1 MTNIPFE
8 ALLNVSTLRPFYP
21 QHYITSL
28 TSTQWISL
36 HLSLQYRRHL
46 NQSSTT
52 LEPKPIDKFW
62 PFIKSL
68 PREFGTVPLTWSVGA
83 RSSDEIKLNFD
94 VDEHDVSLLERDL
107 NGVSIDYQKQLSSL
121 IQHLPL
127 SVQLQAADVEKRF
140 KSDWKIVETLWVRSQ
155 SSLTSD
161 MNSTLIITTFR
172 MGKEKKVKLLVHL
185 WVSTI
190 FYGHG

>member
-1 MTNIPFE
+1 MINIPFE

-46 NQSSTT
+46 NPSTTT

-62 PFIKSL
+62 PFLKSL
-68 PREFGTVPLTWSVGA
+68 PREFGTVPLTWSLGA
-83 RSSDEIKLNFD
+83 RSSHEIKPHFD
-94 VDEHDVSLLERDL
+94 VDENDVSLLERDAVEL
-107 NGVSIDYQKQLSSL
+107 SPQNNDQLRCL
-121 IQHLPL
+121 INLLPL

-140 KSDWKIVETLWVRSQ
+140 KSDWNIVEKIWVR
-155 SSLTSD
+155 
-161 MNSTLIITTFR
+161 I
-172 MGKEKKVKLLVHL
+172 
-185 WVSTI
+185 
-190 FYGHG
+190 